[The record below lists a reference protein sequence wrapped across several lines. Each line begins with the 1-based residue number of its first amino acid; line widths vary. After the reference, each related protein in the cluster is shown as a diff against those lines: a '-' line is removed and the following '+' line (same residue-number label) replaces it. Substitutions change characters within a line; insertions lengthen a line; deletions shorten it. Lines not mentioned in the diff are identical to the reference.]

1 MVIDDYEEKL
11 STIPGVDFSAHTQ
24 AYKRDDSIDAGDT
37 YEPRKDREFALW
49 DDAEN
54 SVTSIQSLSFQPSF
68 SATHSDTIGNFP
80 KQENEMLGHLLTD
93 NFDKRLVYGIENK
106 PKIQQSWQVRA
117 VYIHFCNNFQEW

>member
-1 MVIDDYEEKL
+1 MVIDDYQEKL
-11 STIPGVDFSAHTQ
+11 STIPGVDFSALTQ

-54 SVTSIQSLSFQPSF
+54 SVTDIQSLSFQPSF
-68 SATHSDTIGNFP
+68 SATHSDSIGNFP
-80 KQENEMLGHLLTD
+80 KQENETLG
-93 NFDKRLVYGIENK
+93 LVYGIENK

-117 VYIHFCNNFQEW
+117 VYIHVCNNFQGW